1 MKRIYRA
8 AILLSCLCILLLT
21 ACSNS
26 DPKVVVS
33 LDKITAAA
41 GETVEI
47 PVKISA
53 GSNVAATDIIVK
65 FDSSLDYVSYSDGED
80 FSPNGCIGN
89 LMEDGSFKYSLITLS
104 PLTEAGTIF
113 TLKLQLA
120 QDAAGEIPLTLE
132 VPTLVDSEGAK
143 IPVDAVKGSIQ
154 VQ

>member
-8 AILLSCLCILLLT
+8 AILLSCLCIFLLT

-26 DPKVVVS
+26 GPKVTVS

-47 PVKISA
+47 PVKISEN
-53 GSNVAATDIIVK
+53 SNVAAADIIVK
-65 FDSSLDYVSYSDGED
+65 FDSSLDYVSYSGGDD
-80 FSPNGCIGN
+80 FTPDVHIGN
-89 LMEDGSFKYSLITLS
+89 LMEEGVFKYTLAT
-104 PLTEAGTIF
+104 LTPFTEEGTVF
-113 TLKLQLA
+113 TLKLQIA

-132 VPTLVDSEGAK
+132 IPTLVDSEGAK
-143 IPVDAVKGSIQ
+143 ISVDTVNGSIQ